1 MFAQTPSADAGQA
14 RSGGLSQPTQ
24 QFLCFVL
31 GDDLYAVRIDM
42 VREILEVAHMTPLP
56 LMPDFVRGV
65 MNLRGVVVPVIDLSA
80 RLGLA
85 TTTIGRRTCVIIVD
99 VALPDESGMQTLG
112 VLVDAVQ
119 EVLDVTP
126 QDQEPVPRLG
136 TAIDPAHLRGMV
148 RVHGRATPELDL
160 TAILDPARLV
170 ELISQ
175 H

>member
-1 MFAQTPSADAGQA
+1 
-14 RSGGLSQPTQ
+14 
-24 QFLCFVL
+24 
-31 GDDLYAVRIDM
+31 
-42 VREILEVAHMTPLP
+42 
-56 LMPDFVRGV
+56 
-65 MNLRGVVVPVIDLSA
+65 
-80 RLGLA
+80 
-85 TTTIGRRTCVIIVD
+85 
-99 VALPDESGMQTLG
+99 MQTLG